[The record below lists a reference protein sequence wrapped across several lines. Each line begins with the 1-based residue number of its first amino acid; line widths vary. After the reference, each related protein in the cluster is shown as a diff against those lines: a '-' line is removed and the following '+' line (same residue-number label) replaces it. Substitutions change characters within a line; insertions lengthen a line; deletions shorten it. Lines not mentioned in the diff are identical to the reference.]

1 MEQSI
6 NIKIADSVFP
16 LKVSSPEQ
24 EEVIRKAA
32 AEINAAIRHWLEKHP
47 EKKLSEILSL
57 VALKLCI
64 NNISLQKQLLAMN
77 EEEGKL
83 SKEIEAY
90 LNEIDK
96 NSR

>member
-6 NIKIADSVFP
+6 NVKIADRNYP
-16 LKVSSPEQ
+16 LKVTSPEQ

-32 AEINAAIRHWLEKHP
+32 AEINARVNLWLEKHP

-57 VALKLCI
+57 VALKTCI
-64 NNISLQKQLLAMN
+64 TNITLSEQLKTIKAGEESLV
-77 EEEGKL
+77 
-83 SKEIEAY
+83 KELESY
-90 LNEIDK
+90 LENIDI